1 MAFSAI
7 ELTTVSRAQDYST
20 IKQNEDNKAF
30 VDQNNGQ
37 LQVQKNEERLTREVH
52 SGDDT
57 QWSGKQ
63 PDARQKGNGEY
74 YGDGGKRRKQQSK
87 EQMVVKGQKGFDV
100 KI

>member
-7 ELTTVSRAQDYST
+7 ELTTVSRAQDYSS

-30 VDQNNGQ
+30 VDQSNGQ
-37 LQVQKNEERLTREVH
+37 LQVQKNEQRITKEVH
-52 SGDDT
+52 SGDNA
-57 QWSGKQ
+57 QWSEKQ

-74 YGDGGKRRKQQSK
+74 HGDGGKRRKQQSR
-87 EQMVVKGQKGFDV
+87 EQVVVKGQKGFDI